1 MAVAWRGGGPQAV
14 AGLARAAEKVDGKP
28 AGNLK
33 EPSLLQ
39 GVRVLDLGWVLGGPF
54 AGQLLAQMGADVIKV
69 EPLAGDL
76 SRSIPPHY
84 ADGDSSFFLSVN
96 RGKRGVAL
104 DLKNE
109 RGMATLQDLVRHSDA
124 VIYNFAPDVPAR
136 LGLDF
141 ESLLKINPKICVGQM
156 IGFHD
161 RGMYA
166 NAPAFDIVVQAAAG
180 IMSITGER
188 EGKPVRMGYQIADLA
203 GGLYLAL
210 GLVGAL
216 FGAARSGKGEQV
228 QVSLFDCQIALLTW
242 QAQNFLISGEVPQRN
257 GSRHHMIAPSE
268 VFSGADGKYF
278 VISPTGDEF
287 FRKFA
292 AAIGEAELAEDVRF
306 KTAAARIANVE
317 ALTAGLEQIFAK
329 KPTREWLEILEQG
342 RIPAGSLN
350 NVDEAL
356 RHPVV
361 QMRAMLETLANPLSG
376 NSWQFLGNPMKWPGS
391 PTLDYPPGLGS
402 DTRAVL
408 TEVCGYSGATI
419 DALAAAGAI
428 STGENR

>member
-1 MAVAWRGGGPQAV
+1 
-14 AGLARAAEKVDGKP
+14 
-28 AGNLK
+28 
-33 EPSLLQ
+33 LLQ

-54 AGQLLAQMGADVIKV
+54 AGQLLAQMGAEVIKV

-76 SRSIPPHY
+76 SRSIPPY
-84 ADGDSSFFLSVN
+84 FADGDSSFFLSVN
-96 RGKRGVAL
+96 RGKRSIAL
-104 DLKNE
+104 DLKHQ
-109 RGMATLQDLVRHSDA
+109 RGMDVLKDLVRHSDA

-141 ESLLKINPKICVGQM
+141 ASLSLLNPKICVGQM

-161 RGMYA
+161 RGIYA

-188 EGKPVRMGYQIADLA
+188 NGKPVRMGYQIADLA

-216 FGAARSGKGEQV
+216 LGAARSGNGEQV

-242 QAQNFLISGEVPQRN
+242 QAQNFLISREVPQRN

-268 VFSGADGKYF
+268 VFSGSDGQYF
-278 VISPTGDEF
+278 VISPTGDVF

-292 AAIGEAELAEDVRF
+292 AAIGSPELADDARF
-306 KTAAARIANVE
+306 ATAASRIANVD
-317 ALTAGLEQIFAK
+317 ALATALQQIFSQR
-329 KPTREWLEILEQG
+329 PTQEWLDILALG
-342 RIPAGSLN
+342 RIPAGALN
-350 NVDEAL
+350 DVGEAL
-356 RHPVV
+356 HHPVV
-361 QMRAMLETLANPLSG
+361 EMRAMLEVLANPLTG
-376 NSWQFLGNPMKWPGS
+376 NAWQFLGNPMKWAGS
-391 PTLDYPPGLGS
+391 PTLAYPPKLGA

-408 TEVCGYSGATI
+408 ADVCGYDNARI
-419 DALAAAGAI
+419 DALAEAGAI
-428 STGENR
+428 STGEAQ